1 MVESTKPATA
11 AEQPWTVRRV
21 LEWTTGHLKKNGSET
36 PRLDTEILLAH
47 ARGCRRIQLY
57 TDFDVVLSDDVR
69 ARMRD
74 LVQRRAKAEPV
85 AYLVGHREFYSLDFQ
100 VTPDVLIPRPDTE
113 TLVLAA
119 LELAKPL
126 ESPRV
131 LDLGTGS
138 GCVAI
143 AISVNHKTANV
154 TAVDLSDAALEV
166 ARGNAERH
174 KVADRIRFLHGD
186 LFIPLEAGE
195 QFNLI
200 VSNPPYISTA
210 DIERLHEDVRLH
222 EPHSA
227 LDGGPNGLAVI
238 ERIIADA
245 ADHLRDGGALLLEM
259 SPEQAEKITRSL
271 ESTGRF
277 TEITTRKDMA
287 GKQRVIRA
295 RKSD

>member
-1 MVESTKPATA
+1 MVESTKPAPT

-21 LEWTTGHLKKNGSET
+21 LEWTTGHLKKCGSET

-57 TDFDVVLSDDVR
+57 TDFDEVLSDDVR

-85 AYLVGHREFYSLDFQ
+85 AYLVGHREFYSLDFL

-119 LELAKPL
+119 LEVAKPL
-126 ESPRV
+126 ESPRI

-143 AISVNHKTANV
+143 AIAVNHKTANV
-154 TAVDLSDAALEV
+154 IAVDLSEAALEV
-166 ARGNAERH
+166 ARGNAERRQ
-174 KVADRIRFLHGD
+174 VADRVRFLHGD
-186 LFIPLEAGE
+186 LFAPLEADE

-200 VSNPPYISTA
+200 VSNPPYVPTA
-210 DIERLHEDVRLH
+210 EIERLQDDVRLH

-238 ERIIADA
+238 ERIIAKA
-245 ADHLRDGGALLLEM
+245 ADHLREGGSLLLEM
-259 SPEQAEKITRSL
+259 SPEQAEPITRLL

-277 TEITTRKDMA
+277 TDIATRKDMA

-295 RKSD
+295 RKSN